1 MIEEGF
7 MSAGGGGEPMDGEP
21 GPGISF
27 ETTLGSATGVMGDAG
42 AAGITTGE
50 GDAGFG

>member
-1 MIEEGF
+1 
-7 MSAGGGGEPMDGEP
+7 MSAGGGGEPMDGET

-27 ETTLGSATGVMGDAG
+27 ETTLGSARGVMGGAG

>member
-1 MIEEGF
+1 
-7 MSAGGGGEPMDGEP
+7 MDWEP
-21 GPGISF
+21 GPETSV

-50 GDAGFG
+50 GDAGLG

>member
-1 MIEEGF
+1 MIEGGF
-7 MSAGGGGEPMDGEP
+7 ISTGGGGELMDWEP
-21 GPGISF
+21 GPETSV
-27 ETTLGSATGVMGDAG
+27 ETTLGSARGVMGGAG

>member
-7 MSAGGGGEPMDGEP
+7 MTAGGGGEPTDWEP
-21 GPGISF
+21 GPGTSF
-27 ETTLGSATGVMGDAG
+27 ETTLGSATGVMGGAG